1 MDKSEIILDQ
11 ARILGCDARENEPM
25 SRHTTFKIG
34 GKADAYIKVAT
45 LGMLAAMLKECQ
57 KTGADY
63 MILGNGSN
71 VLVDDEGIRGVV
83 FRLDGEFRNITLV
96 EEATVFCGAGA
107 TLASLCKFALNCG
120 LSGLEFAWGI
130 PGTVGGAVFMNA
142 GAYGGEMK
150 DVVTS
155 VTYLDDELFLRETG
169 DAGMSYRRS
178 RFSDTGDIILSARLA
193 LPEDDPKAVRGRMR
207 TLLERRRA
215 SQPLEL
221 PSAGSTFK
229 RPAGGYAAELIDR
242 AGLKGYAVGGA
253 QVSEKHAG
261 FVVNRGGATFDDVMA
276 LIGHIREEVLRLTG
290 IELETEV
297 KIIR

>member
-96 EEATVFCGAGA
+96 EEDTVFCGAGA
-107 TLASLCKFALNCG
+107 TLASL
-120 LSGLEFAWGI
+120 
-130 PGTVGGAVFMNA
+130 
-142 GAYGGEMK
+142 
-150 DVVTS
+150 
-155 VTYLDDELFLRETG
+155 
-169 DAGMSYRRS
+169 
-178 RFSDTGDIILSARLA
+178 
-193 LPEDDPKAVRGRMR
+193 
-207 TLLERRRA
+207 
-215 SQPLEL
+215 
-221 PSAGSTFK
+221 
-229 RPAGGYAAELIDR
+229 
-242 AGLKGYAVGGA
+242 
-253 QVSEKHAG
+253 
-261 FVVNRGGATFDDVMA
+261 
-276 LIGHIREEVLRLTG
+276 
-290 IELETEV
+290 
-297 KIIR
+297 